1 MNKLLCTLATTLALT
16 LAAATPVLAQTVKA
30 IKVEPAAAKAG
41 EPVTVTAEFDTSA
54 GLNCGA
60 RIHYGDG
67 ATENLKINQASDAT
81 VTRQH
86 SYAKAGSYTV
96 MLEPKTQLPLLK
108 CLGKNQKAT
117 LTVAAAAAAP
127 AAAVAGAKATATA
140 APACPSGWAVDSKA
154 ANKKTGAFGCKAK
167 AGTAA
172 PADKLA
178 CPGDLGYY
186 ENLKKG
192 QIGCR
197 P

>member
-1 MNKLLCTLATTLALT
+1 MNKLLCTLTATLAL
-16 LAAATPVLAQTVKA
+16 AAGPVLAQTVKS
-30 IKVEPAAAKAG
+30 IKAEPAAAKAG

-60 RIHYGDG
+60 RIHFGDG

-81 VTRQH
+81 ITRQH
-86 SYAKAGSYTV
+86 RYAKPGSYTV
-96 MLEPKTQLPLLK
+96 MLEPKTQLPVLK

-127 AAAVAGAKATATA
+127 AAVPASGPKAGAAA
-140 APACPSGWAVDSKA
+140 APGCPAGWTVDSKA

-178 CPGDLGYY
+178 CPGSLGYY

>member
-1 MNKLLCTLATTLALT
+1 MHKILGTLAATLALV
-16 LAAATPVLAQTVKA
+16 AAPVVAQTVKS
-30 IKVEPAAAKAG
+30 IKVEPATAKAG

-60 RIHYGDG
+60 RIHFGDG

-86 SYAKAGSYTV
+86 SYNKAGSYTV

-108 CLGKNQKAT
+108 CLGKNQKAM
-117 LTVAAAAAAP
+117 LTVAAAAT
-127 AAAVAGAKATATA
+127 ATTAATA
-140 APACPSGWAVDSKA
+140 APGKAVVAAVSCPTGWAVDSKA

-178 CPGDLGYY
+178 CPGELGYY